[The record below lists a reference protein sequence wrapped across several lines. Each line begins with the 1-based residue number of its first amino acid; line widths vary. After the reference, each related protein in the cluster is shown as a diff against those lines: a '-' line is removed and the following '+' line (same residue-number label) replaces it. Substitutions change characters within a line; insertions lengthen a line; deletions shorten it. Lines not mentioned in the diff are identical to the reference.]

1 MIKNS
6 GKPIAIGAETGF
18 AIIDKYDRLNQY
30 DNGTA
35 AFPCRLIKVI
45 TRSDAF
51 SVDIDEGTL
60 ITFDGG
66 IHKVLITK
74 KRVDGN
80 IVESFVAFQEAD
92 DMTNDQVMALIDQY
106 FNQRTFFFSPLNQAP
121 TILRATPGAFASFP
135 GSGSLKVTTANPGAN
150 KWIEYS
156 LIGFNDDEPFEI
168 RTGTFTN
175 FKRRVGCFVGP
186 YEVANQTA
194 TTCAGIEVGSWMQF
208 PPFPSAPGIAVAQ
221 LRIVPTPDGTIEFVV
236 GRSDGS
242 NAVVRSYSL
251 APLAPHGVYLEM
263 EFDPTAQ
270 VVSAF
275 ADGVLLGQSL
285 ATEYPDF
292 EAGGD
297 GVHFGLF
304 VCTGSNNLGSINAW
318 FSMPQFRAI
327 YAP

>member
-1 MIKNS
+1 
-6 GKPIAIGAETGF
+6 
-18 AIIDKYDRLNQY
+18 
-30 DNGTA
+30 
-35 AFPCRLIKVI
+35 
-45 TRSDAF
+45 
-51 SVDIDEGTL
+51 
-60 ITFDGG
+60 
-66 IHKVLITK
+66 
-74 KRVDGN
+74 
-80 IVESFVAFQEAD
+80 
-92 DMTNDQVMALIDQY
+92 
-106 FNQRTFFFSPLNQAP
+106 
-121 TILRATPGAFASFP
+121 
-135 GSGSLKVTTANPGAN
+135 
-150 KWIEYS
+150 
-156 LIGFNDDEPFEI
+156 
-168 RTGTFTN
+168 
-175 FKRRVGCFVGP
+175 
-186 YEVANQTA
+186 
-194 TTCAGIEVGSWMQF
+194 MQF